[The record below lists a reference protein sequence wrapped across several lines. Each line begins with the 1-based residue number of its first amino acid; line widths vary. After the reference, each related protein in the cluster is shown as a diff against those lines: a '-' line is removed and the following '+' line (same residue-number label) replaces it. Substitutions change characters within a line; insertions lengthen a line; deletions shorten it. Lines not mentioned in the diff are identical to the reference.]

1 MPEAERVR
9 SDFPWPPPHWRWARR
24 SELIKLERP
33 KCSFPRE
40 PLRPAVPQGTL
51 APFAAL
57 TPLAA
62 LMAGAVAMG
71 ASPVFVRLADVGPFT
86 SAFWRV
92 ALALPLLYAWVRLAD
107 GRDAPGGR
115 FSKGAILAGL
125 AFAAMLLFWHLSILH
140 TSVANATFFAT
151 TAPIWVVLF
160 GWLLLGQT
168 VTGGVGAGLALCLIG
183 GAALLAQSFEMRP
196 GDALGDASGIATGAF
211 FGFYIL
217 AAQAARKTASAARLT
232 FEAALITAAIL
243 FVVAFIAERSMLP
256 HTFRGVAALI
266 AMAWIT
272 HTGGQ
277 GLMSFALGRLPAA
290 FSSLVVFMEAIAAAC
305 FGYLILGEPV
315 SLVQAVG
322 GLAILM
328 GIFVAYC
335 SKQQFFSQIRRFL
348 RDTRRAENKL
358 LSRPPRQRARN
369 ERIAAVAGTLI
380 DEFGIAAYSEARRR
394 EDEASSTPIALA
406 WGGVALAVA
415 RRAGSL
421 LDQDTLVRTAPVA
434 PTHPMPRRAGDSK
447 RALNA
452 ILQPFPIRFARGA
465 NCRPTPTEA
474 GIQVADGPAAAVAA
488 ANVAWPS

>member
-9 SDFPWPPPHWRWARR
+9 SDVPWPPLHRRWARQ
-24 SELIKLERP
+24 SELTKFERP
-33 KCSFPRE
+33 QCSFP
-40 PLRPAVPQGTL
+40 PGPPRPAASQATL
-51 APFAAL
+51 A
-57 TPLAA
+57 PLAA

-160 GWLLLGQT
+160 GWLLFGQT

-196 GDALGDASGIATGAF
+196 GDALGDAFGIATGAF

-217 AAQAARKTASAARLT
+217 AAQAARKTASAARFT

-335 SKQQFFSQIRRFL
+335 SKQQLSSQMRRYL
-348 RDTRRAENKL
+348 RKMRTSEKERLA
-358 LSRPPRQRARN
+358 RPPRRRAINDRTEAEARALMN
-369 ERIAAVAGTLI
+369 
-380 DEFGIAAYSEARRR
+380 EFGIAAYSEARRR
-394 EDEASSTPIALA
+394 EQEATAIALA
-406 WGGVALAVA
+406 WSDVALAVA

-421 LDQDTLVRTAPVA
+421 LDQDTSIRAAPAA
-434 PTHPMPRRAGDSK
+434 PTHPAPWRADEPK
-447 RALNA
+447 HALSA
-452 ILQPFPIRFARGA
+452 ILQPFPIRFVRGA
-465 NCRPTPTEA
+465 DCRPTPTEA
-474 GIQVADGPAAAVAA
+474 GIQVADGSAAVVAA
-488 ANVAWPS
+488 ANDAWPS